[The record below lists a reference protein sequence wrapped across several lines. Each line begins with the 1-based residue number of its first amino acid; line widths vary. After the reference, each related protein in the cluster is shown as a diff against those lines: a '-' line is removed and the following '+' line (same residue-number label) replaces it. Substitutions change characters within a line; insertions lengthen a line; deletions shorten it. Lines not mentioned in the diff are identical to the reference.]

1 MAISQDPTPT
11 KTIPP
16 AGGLKK
22 RQARENRKRENRIR
36 PVELTCQAKKK
47 KEAKGRDIFQK

>member
-16 AGGLKK
+16 AGG
-22 RQARENRKRENRIR
+22 R
-36 PVELTCQAKKK
+36 KKK
-47 KEAKGRDIFQK
+47 DKKEKTESEKTGSALWN